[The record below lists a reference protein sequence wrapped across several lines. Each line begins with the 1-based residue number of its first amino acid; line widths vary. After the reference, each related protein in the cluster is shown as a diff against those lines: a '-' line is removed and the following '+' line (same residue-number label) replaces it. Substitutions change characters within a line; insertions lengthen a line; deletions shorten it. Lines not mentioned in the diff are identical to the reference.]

1 MLFPW
6 RSLQKKKENIIIMTR
21 ANADIKELNNLPA
34 VMACFGEKM
43 GKIRMCNQKILL
55 GSAKF
60 ILTTGI

>member
-34 VMACFGEKM
+34 VMAFFGEK
-43 GKIRMCNQKILL
+43 
-55 GSAKF
+55 
-60 ILTTGI
+60 